1 MKKHTER
8 NYNPKQGVLPV
19 FFAEY
24 LSVCDPV
31 IVFDKIMEEI
41 GIEQYLKPTAYNRL
55 GRPGYSRVNMLKTV
69 LYGFMDTGYTSLR
82 ELEDRCQVNIR
93 YMYLMDCEVPSYRA
107 FSYFINEELAA
118 GIEEIFTAVMNYI
131 REREGVDM
139 QHIYIDGSKFEA
151 NANKYTWVWK
161 KSTEKNRY
169 NLFGKI
175 TAFLETINVELAY
188 SGLKIDTNT
197 EYTPDGL
204 DCRCWMRFIQQ
215 LYLLSG
221 KRDGK
226 IYEVSHVRE
235 RNKG

>member
-1 MKKHTER
+1 M
-8 NYNPKQGVLPV
+8 

-139 QHIYIDGSKFEA
+139 QHIYIDGSKFGA